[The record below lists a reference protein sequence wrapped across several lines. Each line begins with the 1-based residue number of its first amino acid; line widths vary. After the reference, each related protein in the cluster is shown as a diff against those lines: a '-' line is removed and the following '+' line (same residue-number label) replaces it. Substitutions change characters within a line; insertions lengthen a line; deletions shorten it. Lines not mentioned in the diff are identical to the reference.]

1 MRSFLSLF
9 VAGWWFWSGVI
20 VGVVEQRILETQIVV
35 YFLKAGT
42 GGIEG
47 VAFAADHQG
56 ARGFYRK
63 RRIFPKTK
71 CLDEQKRL
79 VRARRPVQ
87 PMQLPA
93 LRISKLPLFP
103 HDQDRR
109 S

>member
-1 MRSFLSLF
+1 MIRRPPRSTRTDTLF
-9 VAGWWFWSGVI
+9 PYTTLFRS
-20 VGVVEQRILETQIVV
+20 TQIVV
-35 YFLKAGT
+35 YFLKAVT
-42 GGIEG
+42 WCIE
-47 VAFAADHQG
+47 VVSFAADHQG
-56 ARGFYRK
+56 ARGFYIK